1 MHTYVAVL
9 DTVFLLKISV
19 RIVRPASCVSSYS
32 VHINRGVCSCCGW
45 DGGDNLKG
53 KCIIQ
58 VSTKRINSI
67 PAKTMTT
74 AQENEVQ
81 TSKRYQGRTL

>member
-32 VHINRGVCSCCGW
+32 VHKNRGLQLLRVGW
-45 DGGDNLKG
+45 RR
-53 KCIIQ
+53 Q
-58 VSTKRINSI
+58 SER
-67 PAKTMTT
+67 
-74 AQENEVQ
+74 
-81 TSKRYQGRTL
+81 